1 TIIAC
6 IGPMAAKTAE
16 EHGLRV
22 DVMPEVAGV
31 PELVDALA
39 EHVAALRAADQLPP
53 PRKRRRR
60 RRTVPAE

>member
-1 TIIAC
+1 
-6 IGPMAAKTAE
+6 
-16 EHGLRV
+16 
-22 DVMPEVAGV
+22 MPEVAGV